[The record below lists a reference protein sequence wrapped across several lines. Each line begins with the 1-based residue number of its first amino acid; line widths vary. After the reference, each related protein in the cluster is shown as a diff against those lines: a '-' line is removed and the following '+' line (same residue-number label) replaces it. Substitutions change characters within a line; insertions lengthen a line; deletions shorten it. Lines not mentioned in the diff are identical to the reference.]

1 MKFFKLTDVI
11 LIVVLLATGFF
22 AHRSLSRGENLIAE
36 ITVDNEIYQKIDL
49 NTVENAYFLEINSL
63 LIEIDHGKLRFC
75 SSDCHDKT
83 CVNSGWLSHAG
94 DFAACLPN
102 RVAIKILSSSAPDA
116 ITG

>member
-63 LIEIDHGKLRFC
+63 LIEIDHGKLRFARPTVTT
-75 SSDCHDKT
+75 KPALT
-83 CVNSGWLSHAG
+83 AVGFRMRAILRL
-94 DFAACLPN
+94 ACLTAL
-102 RVAIKILSSSAPDA
+102 R
-116 ITG
+116 